1 MANPSPGRRST
12 WPLKAC
18 PACGGDWFRELNYH
32 EFLREETL
40 GYSWETWP
48 DLAGQLS
55 RGTMTL
61 LVCLCGSPL
70 TPQIGGVRGGHLFN
84 MELLALLASLR
95 KVLDRLE
102 HLRTGPSVLA
112 GLADQPAS
120 PEAFAALD
128 SRLQNVE
135 RVLARRLRSG
145 RGRPW
150 RSPKRT
156 PRAKGRDQL
165 AIAVEQ
171 RAGLTARQAKK
182 AVTGFWNVIR
192 QAIRCGEVV

>member
-1 MANPSPGRRST
+1 
-12 WPLKAC
+12 
-18 PACGGDWFRELNYH
+18 
-32 EFLREETL
+32 
-40 GYSWETWP
+40 
-48 DLAGQLS
+48 
-55 RGTMTL
+55 
-61 LVCLCGSPL
+61 
-70 TPQIGGVRGGHLFN
+70 

-182 AVTGFWNVIR
+182 AVTGFWNVIT
-192 QAIRCGEVV
+192 QAIRCGEVVETPASSDQNAAFFTGARANSGAAFCAISRASTIWPEFRTAFRASSYVLTN